1 MNKMDEYYDKWDLEI
16 IEKVNTEIALNLIA
30 EGNIPFEV
38 IARTT
43 GLTIDKVTELATK
56 RAEE

>member
-1 MNKMDEYYDKWDLEI
+1 MKQVHEYYDKWDLEI
-16 IEKVNTEIALNLIA
+16 IEKVDTKIALNLIA

-43 GLTIDKVTELATK
+43 GLTLDKVTELATK
-56 RAEE
+56 RVEE